1 MIVGVLLLIAWLVL
15 LLKYPAKALPVSL
28 AALCA
33 LGIVAAVV
41 AWQQTRLD
49 HQLAGLDIRLAVDVN
64 QCPASAPLSVTVRNT
79 QEAPLTALSW
89 RTAAYFPGD
98 RNDLAANDY
107 SRPHYSASQAIPPG
121 EAWTTCL
128 PVPRLRD
135 GYRAETLQYRAEAL
149 EGNFD

>member
-1 MIVGVLLLIAWLVL
+1 MIVGVFLLIAWLVL

-49 HQLAGLDIRLAVDVN
+49 HQLAGLDISLNVDTR
-64 QCPASAPLSVTVRNT
+64 QCPATTPLFVTVRNT
-79 QEAPLTALSW
+79 QDAPLITLSW

-107 SRPHYSASQAIPPG
+107 SRPQYSAPHAIPPG

-128 PVPRLRD
+128 PVPPLRD

-149 EGNFD
+149 EGSFD